1 MPSGSGAPTLGGE
14 RVRHVARSNRSET
27 TQARKRPRHPS
38 LGTLGF
44 LEILVLG
51 TLAAVLTLWAI
62 PSAIGI
68 EWECLAGSG
77 GVEPGRGDSYLSG
90 VVVLGTVGWL
100 LVSIG
105 VLYAQI
111 FESRRGTLLL
121 PVAWFVAFVLGTL
134 IVALTLG
141 SQHCPA

>member
-1 MPSGSGAPTLGGE
+1 M
-14 RVRHVARSNRSET
+14 
-27 TQARKRPRHPS
+27 
-38 LGTLGF
+38 GTLGF

-77 GVEPGRGDSYLSG
+77 GVEPGSGDFYLSG

-111 FESRRGTLLL
+111 FESRRGALLL
-121 PVAWFVAFVLGTL
+121 PAAWFVAFVLGTL
-134 IVALTLG
+134 TVALVLG
-141 SQHCPA
+141 SQPCPA